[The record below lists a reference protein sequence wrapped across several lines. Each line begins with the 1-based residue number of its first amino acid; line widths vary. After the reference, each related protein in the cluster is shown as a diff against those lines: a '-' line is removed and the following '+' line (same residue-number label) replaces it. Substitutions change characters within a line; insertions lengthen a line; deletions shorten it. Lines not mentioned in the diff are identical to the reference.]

1 MKVIRRYI
9 AIVLCVTTL
18 FQFMPQSIVVA
29 DENSAVVEKTTE
41 KQVGN
46 HVKADRTANTRIL
59 ATPTNSVRQ
68 TAVKIECEGEMADK
82 IRKIRCKLGQDDIN
96 SEDNVFT
103 LTNDGSKDL
112 TIEVVPEDGEDI
124 MIEST
129 DNEKS
134 TVDSSNPAC
143 VTIPKEELEGKDKLD
158 IKLKIEY
165 KYKLTYSYDTN
176 GKFNIE
182 SGYTPSGVTI
192 KSLNEDGS
200 GLNIQCSNNYY
211 AKFEET
217 ENLRIKKNSNG
228 AKLTLKDGAEAGT
241 ITFRMYKDN
250 TVPEIETIKD
260 NFDENKKAVCSDEN
274 ADIPVYKYYSQD
286 GNCDL
291 NIICRDVESGIYSIE
306 YSYFKDGQDYT
317 ALQVK
322 NSSAILEV
330 RRDINVFDN
339 INYTL
344 KITDYSGHEKI
355 VKLTVIIDSEPPK
368 IVEDSV
374 KEVDENGIEDT
385 SIIKSEVSDEGSYWE
400 TDRDHYLSCGITE
413 ENLNTDISYKIYK
426 DSEQIQD
433 DDTGIEC
440 KLEMLSDKLDS
451 DHTATY
457 MMKVDKSQLENLPE
471 GTYHIVPTIVD
482 EANNRCVPTD
492 FYTFTIKDASPKV
505 VPVIDEKV
513 VWKRTKAENIN
524 DIKEIEA
531 ELSTTWNIKDLA
543 YMITIND
550 DTQPSA
556 EDEGWT
562 KVAEDKVTCGNGAR
576 ATVKYKV
583 PVGQA
588 VEGTNKYYFWVKT
601 ARNKISR
608 AEDILVYNI
617 DNTAP
622 VVSNLHVEDVN
633 GTAIDRVFNF
643 VFGSFIQET
652 QKLRF
657 TVEARDSLTGAYD
670 KQYAESYS
678 SDSIKSVKLYYL
690 SSSAVESTDSQDVEE
705 LYAQLENENLKT
717 QKFAP
722 NGGGSYTCELE
733 LPENNKFYKIYIVA
747 EDKTGNVSVSTIK
760 ALSDKSS
767 LVLADSKK
775 PTIDVTTTDNSRTPD
790 YTDGDKLWYSSAS
803 GISYKFAVTDM
814 ESGIYEVNASVNGE
828 TLSKDK
834 NGNNLYKTNRYD
846 LAIRETDKTYT
857 IGVDNTRLSADGSIE
872 IGFGAEDNAGNTSKD
887 KRKIYIDKDNPVISG
902 VHFDTHTDSVAIVPK
917 QYGYFFTKKTD
928 VTVNATD
935 FIGKTSKEGSGVKS
949 VTYSLI
955 PADGSNTV
963 TNTLEVS
970 QVSGKKA
977 TYNAKFTIPEG
988 FKGQVQIYVTD
999 NVGRNCKVYNPK
1011 GVVIESRQ
1019 QHEKTSA
1026 TDIRL
1031 PETEYKDSEGNPLYN
1046 KNINVK
1052 AIVKDPKSGIAS
1064 INLLMG
1070 EYYVDKPLVADE
1082 LTIKSQYDER
1092 KEKWSSEISGA
1103 DGWNLP
1109 DEAELNIV
1117 TSANKTIAVKSETN
1131 HISTD
1136 IDFTDNA
1143 GNASSKENVVFSIDK
1158 SAPEIEVEYDNND
1171 AENDKYY
1178 KENRTAT
1185 IRIKDANFSEK
1196 DTKIE
1201 LTGPKAA
1208 IGKWHH
1214 KAGAGCDGKVH
1225 TSECTYTCEVEF
1237 VEDGDY
1243 SMTVS
1248 STDLAGNHA
1257 SYGKTD
1263 EFTID
1268 KTAPVVKVTYNN
1280 NAKSSGN
1287 YYQNARTA
1295 TIEITDKSFDDT
1307 RTKVNVTA
1315 GPDKSTGNA
1324 PKASAF
1330 VQNGDVWTA
1339 TVGFN
1344 EDNQYSIS
1352 VESTDKAG
1360 NEGNKY
1366 DTEEFIVDMTMPE
1379 VSIEGVVD
1387 KSANN
1392 DKVEPVITVSDKNL
1406 DVQTFEVSLVGK
1418 NNGDIKYKSS
1428 RSQTDDTISVKIK
1441 DLAHD
1446 KKMDDLYTLS
1456 VKVSDK
1462 AGNVKEEKR
1471 TYSINRFGSVY
1482 VLSDSTQKLVD
1493 DYYINQE
1500 QDVVLT
1506 EINVDLL
1513 KKSSIECS
1521 MDGMTSTLEEDKD
1534 YVVNKN
1540 TKEGSWKTYEYR
1552 IKKEKFATEAKYV
1565 ISMYSEDKATNKSTN
1580 RSKGMDVG
1588 FVVDKTAPTIV
1599 LTGVESG
1606 KHYVAVDKNVYIDVQ
1621 DNILV
1626 DNMVMY
1632 NNDKQV
1638 LCRNSD
1644 EILDSL
1650 GKVETKV
1657 ESSDK
1662 WQAIYVE
1669 ARDAAGNM
1677 ATSVRIDFLLT
1688 TNLLVQ
1694 MKANAM
1700 ALGGLCTIAIIGAY
1714 AVGVNIKKGTQK
1726 KKSKATNFS

>member
-1 MKVIRRYI
+1 MKVIKRYI
-9 AIVLCVTTL
+9 AIILCMTTI

-29 DENSAVVEKTTE
+29 DENSSSVRKIQEKVGGHIEANKDAV
-41 KQVGN
+41 
-46 HVKADRTANTRIL
+46 TRSL
-59 ATPTNSVRQ
+59 ATPVNPDRKT
-68 TAVKIECEGEMADK
+68 TVKIKLEGEKADSVK
-82 IRKIRCKLGQDDIN
+82 EIHCKLGRKEI
-96 SEDNVFT
+96 SGEDNIFSFT
-103 LTNDGSKDL
+103 HKGKDDL
-112 TIEVVPEDGEDI
+112 KLEIVPKDGEDI
-124 MIEST
+124 MVEST
-129 DNEKS
+129 SSDKS
-134 TVDSSNPAC
+134 TIDADNPTF
-143 VTIPKEELEGKDKLD
+143 VTVSKDALEDGKEID
-158 IKLKIEY
+158 ITLKIEY
-165 KYKLTYSYDTN
+165 KYRLKYSYDTN
-176 GKFNIE
+176 GKFDKVSGCIPSKVKIE
-182 SGYTPSGVTI
+182 P
-192 KSLNEDGS
+192 LNEDGT
-200 GLNIQCSNNYY
+200 GLKIECEDYY
-211 AKFEET
+211 YPVFT
-217 ENLRIKKNSNG
+217 DNSDVQIKKSAQK
-228 AKLTLKDGAEAGT
+228 AKLTLKEGVAAGDIIFT
-241 ITFRMYKDN
+241 MYKDN
-250 TVPEIETIKD
+250 TIPEIVSIMD
-260 NFDENKKAVCSDEN
+260 NSDENKSAECADEN
-274 ADIPVYKYYSQD
+274 VEIPEYTYYSKNTD
-286 GNCDL
+286 FKL
-291 NIICRDVESGIYSIE
+291 NIKCRDDESGIFSIE
-306 YSYFKDGQDYT
+306 YLDIEDSLDYT
-317 ALQVK
+317 ALTVN
-322 NSSAILEV
+322 NSSAILTIG
-330 RRDINVFDN
+330 RN
-339 INYTL
+339 ILFKEKTHYTL
-344 KITDYSGHEKI
+344 KLTDCSGREKLA
-355 VKLTVIIDSEPPK
+355 KLTTVIDTEPPK
-368 IVEDSV
+368 IVDDSI
-374 KEVDENGIEDT
+374 KEVDENGIEDN

-400 TDRDHYLSCGITE
+400 TDRDHFIACDIKE
-413 ENLNTDISYKIYK
+413 ENIDTAITYKIYK
-426 DSEQIQD
+426 DGESNNDNQ
-433 DDTGIEC
+433 GINCELVM
-440 KLEMLSDKLDS
+440 KSDKLDS
-451 DHTATY
+451 NGTATY
-457 MMKVDKSQLENLPE
+457 MMKIDKSQIENLSD
-471 GTYHIVPTIVD
+471 GTYHIVPTITD
-482 EANNRCVPTD
+482 RAGNKCVATD

-562 KVAEDKVTCGNGAR
+562 KVAEDKVICGNGAR

-622 VVSNLHVEDVN
+622 VVSNLHVEDIN

-690 SSSAVESTDSQDVEE
+690 ASSAVESTDSQDVEE

-722 NGGGSYTCELE
+722 NGDGSYTCELE

-790 YTDGDKLWYSSAS
+790 YTDGDKLWYSSTS

-902 VHFDTHTDSVAIVPK
+902 VLFDTHTDSVAIVPK

-977 TYNAKFTIPEG
+977 AYSAKFTIPEG

-1131 HISTD
+1131 HISAD

-1287 YYQNARTA
+1287 YYKNARTA

-1638 LCRNSD
+1638 LSRNSD

-1714 AVGVNIKKGTQK
+1714 AVGVKIKKGKQK
-1726 KKSKATNFS
+1726 KKSKAKAE

>member
-46 HVKADRTANTRIL
+46 HVKTDRTANTRIL

-82 IRKIRCKLGQDDIN
+82 IRKIRCKLGQDEIN

-165 KYKLTYSYDTN
+165 KYKLTYSYDAT
-176 GKFNIE
+176 GKFKIE

-211 AKFEET
+211 AKFEEN
-217 ENLRIKKNSNG
+217 ENLKIKKNSNS

-250 TVPEIETIKD
+250 TVPEIVTIED
-260 NFDENKKAVCSDEN
+260 NSYENKKAVCSDEN
-274 ADIPVYKYYSQD
+274 ADIPEYTYYSKA

-291 NIICRDVESGIYSIE
+291 NITCRDDESGIYSIE
-306 YSYFKDGQDYT
+306 YSDRKEGIYYEPLAVNT
-317 ALQVK
+317 
-322 NSSAILEV
+322 SSAILRV
-330 RRDINVFDN
+330 RYNEHVAER

-355 VKLTVIIDSEPPK
+355 VKLTIVIDSEPPK

-413 ENLNTDISYKIYK
+413 QNLNTDISYKIYK
-426 DSEQIQD
+426 DGEQIQD

-440 KLEMLSDKLDS
+440 KLEMLSDKPDS

-492 FYTFTIKDASPKV
+492 FYTFTIRDASPKV

-524 DIKEIEA
+524 DIKEIKA

-690 SSSAVESTDSQDVEE
+690 ASSAVESRDSQDVEE

-722 NGGGSYTCELE
+722 NGDGSYTCELE

-902 VHFDTHTDSVAIVPK
+902 VLFDTHTDSVAIVPK

-949 VTYSLI
+949 VT
-955 PADGSNTV
+955 
-963 TNTLEVS
+963 
-970 QVSGKKA
+970 
-977 TYNAKFTIPEG
+977 
-988 FKGQVQIYVTD
+988 
-999 NVGRNCKVYNPK
+999 
-1011 GVVIESRQ
+1011 
-1019 QHEKTSA
+1019 
-1026 TDIRL
+1026 
-1031 PETEYKDSEGNPLYN
+1031 
-1046 KNINVK
+1046 
-1052 AIVKDPKSGIAS
+1052 
-1064 INLLMG
+1064 
-1070 EYYVDKPLVADE
+1070 
-1082 LTIKSQYDER
+1082 
-1092 KEKWSSEISGA
+1092 
-1103 DGWNLP
+1103 
-1109 DEAELNIV
+1109 
-1117 TSANKTIAVKSETN
+1117 
-1131 HISTD
+1131 
-1136 IDFTDNA
+1136 
-1143 GNASSKENVVFSIDK
+1143 
-1158 SAPEIEVEYDNND
+1158 
-1171 AENDKYY
+1171 
-1178 KENRTAT
+1178 
-1185 IRIKDANFSEK
+1185 
-1196 DTKIE
+1196 
-1201 LTGPKAA
+1201 
-1208 IGKWHH
+1208 
-1214 KAGAGCDGKVH
+1214 
-1225 TSECTYTCEVEF
+1225 
-1237 VEDGDY
+1237 
-1243 SMTVS
+1243 
-1248 STDLAGNHA
+1248 
-1257 SYGKTD
+1257 
-1263 EFTID
+1263 
-1268 KTAPVVKVTYNN
+1268 
-1280 NAKSSGN
+1280 
-1287 YYQNARTA
+1287 
-1295 TIEITDKSFDDT
+1295 
-1307 RTKVNVTA
+1307 
-1315 GPDKSTGNA
+1315 
-1324 PKASAF
+1324 
-1330 VQNGDVWTA
+1330 
-1339 TVGFN
+1339 
-1344 EDNQYSIS
+1344 
-1352 VESTDKAG
+1352 
-1360 NEGNKY
+1360 
-1366 DTEEFIVDMTMPE
+1366 
-1379 VSIEGVVD
+1379 
-1387 KSANN
+1387 
-1392 DKVEPVITVSDKNL
+1392 
-1406 DVQTFEVSLVGK
+1406 
-1418 NNGDIKYKSS
+1418 
-1428 RSQTDDTISVKIK
+1428 
-1441 DLAHD
+1441 
-1446 KKMDDLYTLS
+1446 
-1456 VKVSDK
+1456 
-1462 AGNVKEEKR
+1462 
-1471 TYSINRFGSVY
+1471 
-1482 VLSDSTQKLVD
+1482 
-1493 DYYINQE
+1493 
-1500 QDVVLT
+1500 
-1506 EINVDLL
+1506 
-1513 KKSSIECS
+1513 
-1521 MDGMTSTLEEDKD
+1521 
-1534 YVVNKN
+1534 
-1540 TKEGSWKTYEYR
+1540 
-1552 IKKEKFATEAKYV
+1552 
-1565 ISMYSEDKATNKSTN
+1565 
-1580 RSKGMDVG
+1580 
-1588 FVVDKTAPTIV
+1588 
-1599 LTGVESG
+1599 
-1606 KHYVAVDKNVYIDVQ
+1606 
-1621 DNILV
+1621 
-1626 DNMVMY
+1626 
-1632 NNDKQV
+1632 
-1638 LCRNSD
+1638 
-1644 EILDSL
+1644 
-1650 GKVETKV
+1650 
-1657 ESSDK
+1657 
-1662 WQAIYVE
+1662 
-1669 ARDAAGNM
+1669 
-1677 ATSVRIDFLLT
+1677 
-1688 TNLLVQ
+1688 
-1694 MKANAM
+1694 
-1700 ALGGLCTIAIIGAY
+1700 
-1714 AVGVNIKKGTQK
+1714 
-1726 KKSKATNFS
+1726 